1 MDYDKL
7 ISFGFNDDLHREA
20 ALFLGM
26 FPARVAEQHHN
37 IYEVIGE
44 LGVIQA
50 RVSGKLAH
58 HAEGSVD
65 FPVVGDWVMVD
76 RRDNKTGEAVIHG
89 ILQRKSAFG
98 RKAAGTSNEGQIV
111 AANIDTIFICMSLN
125 ANFNLRR
132 LERYLAVAWSSMATP
147 VVVLTK
153 ADLCAGLEERLAEAE
168 EVSMGADILVCSAM
182 EEDGYETLLPYIL
195 EGKTVAFV
203 GSSGV
208 GKSTMINR
216 LMGEEVLAT
225 REIGGAD
232 KGRHTTTH
240 RQLLL
245 LPGGGMVID
254 TPGMR
259 ELQIES
265 ADLLRSF
272 EDIEDLAAM
281 CRFRDCTHTKEP
293 GCAVLDAISR
303 GKLSRKRF
311 ENFKKLEKEMGY
323 EGLNFRQLEEEKI
336 NRMFGSK
343 TGMKQLMRH
352 AKNKNK

>member
-1 MDYDKL
+1 MDYGKL
-7 ISFGFNDDLHREA
+7 KILGFNEDFKQYAERFPDLH
-20 ALFLGM
+20 
-26 FPARVAEQHHN
+26 PARVSAQHHN
-37 IYEVIGE
+37 IYEVMGE
-44 LGVIQA
+44 QETMQA
-50 RVSGKLAH
+50 RVTGKLAYN
-58 HAEGSVD
+58 AEDGMD
-65 FPVVGDWVMVD
+65 FPVVGDWVMID
-76 RRDNKTGEAVIHG
+76 RLDNSNGEAIIHS
-89 ILQRKSAFG
+89 LLPRRSAFG

-153 ADLCAGLEERLAEAE
+153 ADLCDNLEARLLETENVAI
-168 EVSMGADILVCSAM
+168 GADILVCTAM
-182 EEDGYETLLPYIL
+182 EEDGYEALLPYITG
-195 EGKTVAFV
+195 GKTVAFV

-216 LMGEEVLAT
+216 LMGDEVLAT
-225 REIGGAD
+225 REIGEAD

-265 ADLLRSF
+265 ADLSRSF
-272 EDIEDLAAM
+272 EDIEELAAM
-281 CRFRDCTHTKEP
+281 CKFNDCTHTKEP
-293 GCAVLDAISR
+293 GCAVQDAISR
-303 GKLSRKRF
+303 GELSAKRLENYTKLQ
-311 ENFKKLEKEMGY
+311 KEIGY
-323 EGLNFRQLEEEKI
+323 DGLNFRQLEEEKI

-343 TGMKQLMRH
+343 TSMKQLMRS

>member
-7 ISFGFNDDLHREA
+7 YPFGFSDELHREA
-20 ALFLGM
+20 ALFPGM

-44 LGVIQA
+44 LGPLQA

-58 HAEGSVD
+58 HAEGNID

-89 ILQRKSAFG
+89 ILPRKSAFG
-98 RKAAGTSNEGQIV
+98 RKAAGTSNESQIV

-132 LERYLAVAWSSMATP
+132 LERYLAVAWSSMAKP

-153 ADLCAGLEERLAEAE
+153 ADLCADLEGYLAEAE
-168 EVSMGADILVCSAM
+168 EVTMGADILVCSAM
-182 EEDGYETLLPYIL
+182 EEDGYETLLPYIS

-225 REIGGAD
+225 REIGEAD

-259 ELQIES
+259 ELQIDS
-265 ADLLRSF
+265 ADLSRSF

-303 GKLSRKRF
+303 GELSRKRF
-311 ENFKKLEKEMGY
+311 ESFKKLEKEMGY

-343 TGMKQLMRH
+343 TGMKQLMRQ